1 MARHLFLVFFLFTT
15 ATSAGFAQN
24 AITVTPRS
32 VNVYSQGA
40 TTVYVTY
47 GNLGVYQPT
56 ETAWCGEI
64 ESAAPDLGF
73 KCVNGT
79 LYGTLPSRFNL
90 ARRSGTNGYTDIV
103 SVPGA
108 VARKAYQAA
117 AAGEDSAFYYVR
129 RFRSTT
135 PAPDQ
140 FVVVQMRLS
149 GNGAG
154 VPFSLTDVQLSFGVG
169 NGLRSS
175 GNEAQVVFVQPDGK
189 LPPVRAEIKYTGTG
203 RLRGRWEV
211 VRPGDELPSQRDLL
225 PEASLPPEER
235 GSQKRYAQLARFNVF
250 LPPGGR
256 FTLPGP
262 DSARIPRT
270 TPGTYY
276 LLLRVEASDDR
287 ENLVNLNDVN
297 NGASIVQGGAAA
309 GFALPVLRYVIGAG
323 DNTDQAFK
331 ATSFTALL
339 PREGATLPGNQPID
353 FAWGEM
359 PQAVFYRLE
368 VEDANGVAL
377 LSAVVKSEVTRYRAP
392 SFFKQQVGTRGLR
405 YRVIAL
411 DAQGA
416 KLTVSETRRFQVAP

>member
-1 MARHLFLVFFLFTT
+1 MKSIFALLLGLT
-15 ATSAGFAQN
+15 ATALAQN
-24 AITVTPRS
+24 ITVTPRS

-47 GNLGVYQPT
+47 GNLGAYQPA

-64 ESAAPDLGF
+64 QPAAPDLGF

-79 LYGTLPSRFNL
+79 LYGTLPSRFDL
-90 ARRSGTNGYTDIV
+90 ARRSGRNGYTDIV

-117 AAGEDSAFYYVR
+117 AAGEASEFYYVR
-129 RFRSTT
+129 RFRAAG
-135 PAPDQ
+135 APDQ

-235 GSQKRYAQLARFNVF
+235 GSQRRFAQLARFNVF
-250 LPPGGR
+250 LAPGGR

-262 DSARIPRT
+262 EGTRIPRT

-309 GFALPVLRYVIGAG
+309 GFALPVLRYVVGGG

-331 ATSFTALL
+331 ATQFTALL
-339 PREGATLPGNQPID
+339 PREGVTLPGNQPID

-392 SFFKQQVGTRGLR
+392 SFFKAQVGTRGLR
-405 YRVIAL
+405 YRVVAL
-411 DAQGA
+411 DAQGTP
-416 KLTVSETRRFQVAP
+416 LSVSETRRFQVAP